1 MVSVSDC
8 HKSVTPR
15 RLTSGMEVSRLEKQR
30 NVLFSFERGFFMFWC
45 EFIRKKGLWKRLYC
59 LVFSVCML
67 FVFLALLEFAIV
79 NSYMRKS
86 EKFEQMAK
94 KIQLGIIRKSKI
106 CVMILPSNM
115 SRIAKWELEQSRGKD
130 NFERSWP
137 RGEEDGLPVY
147 RRVEQDKCPGALC
160 RWVVFGLL

>member
-1 MVSVSDC
+1 M
-8 HKSVTPR
+8 K
-15 RLTSGMEVSRLEKQR
+15 K
-30 NVLFSFERGFFMFWC
+30 
-45 EFIRKKGLWKRLYC
+45 FILPG
-59 LVFSVCML
+59 VSVCML

-115 SRIAKWELEQSRGKD
+115 SRIAK
-130 NFERSWP
+130 
-137 RGEEDGLPVY
+137 
-147 RRVEQDKCPGALC
+147 
-160 RWVVFGLL
+160 